1 MLFYAIIPNM
11 DKDEEIRRLKVM
23 LAVANESLQIKE
35 RENSNLRKENEE
47 YQARQDNLDSMQKD
61 LERSQE
67 DLEVKQK
74 ALETKQK
81 DFEAK
86 QQKYEDDCK
95 EYKEKQKEYEERI
108 QALEEFIMS
117 LRENYGIEKI
127 SKYVQ
132 SCETLSSAAIRSILR
147 ELNKTKVP
155 KGQPVDIGEAGN
167 VTDAALDVAEN
178 KTETV
183 DYTPEGWEKH
193 QSELNGKKKRGRQ
206 DGVKTCGRNL
216 DEQMKLEQ
224 VHLVLDA
231 ETDDSI
237 PAERKK
243 GMRLLNVRE
252 SHKLIFVKAH
262 LKDLVVTTYV
272 YVAADGTILQSKSPL
287 PPDILDGGKVT
298 NGVIASICADKVLW
312 ALPLHKQA
320 TRMNILCG
328 HKAVSSQLLNY
339 AFLKAG
345 EAVQPVAECICD
357 YIKNQKA
364 IHGDESRLFVLNNSD
379 KNKAALGQVWSL
391 SYHGKGH
398 DAAYYRY
405 YPSRRK
411 ECAEDLYSGCSNIA
425 VQTDGYS
432 SYGSVIKAIN
442 EYQAKVIE
450 HEDGPEARDE
460 FLAECDKSLTSGV
473 LLVGCLAH
481 ARRRFAKA
489 LLLYGAEGSNCRNPF
504 YADVCTEILEM
515 IQEIYA
521 AEKQERKKYDANLY
535 TEEQFLEERK
545 KRIVPILKR
554 LRGKIE
560 KYSNDKKI
568 APAAKLEE
576 ALSYLLK
583 QYEVISNFLEC
594 SELSPDNN
602 FQEQQFRP
610 LAGTRRTCMF
620 ATSEKGAKAWV
631 TLLSLLQTAVL
642 NQVDPTAYLKYLLD
656 EIAGFYKNNIKM
668 KDVDWNAYLPWN
680 VSNDTLAHVWNL
692 DCCK

>member
-1 MLFYAIIPNM
+1 
-11 DKDEEIRRLKVM
+11 
-23 LAVANESLQIKE
+23 
-35 RENSNLRKENEE
+35 
-47 YQARQDNLDSMQKD
+47 
-61 LERSQE
+61 
-67 DLEVKQK
+67 
-74 ALETKQK
+74 
-81 DFEAK
+81 
-86 QQKYEDDCK
+86 
-95 EYKEKQKEYEERI
+95 
-108 QALEEFIMS
+108 
-117 LRENYGIEKI
+117 
-127 SKYVQ
+127 
-132 SCETLSSAAIRSILR
+132 
-147 ELNKTKVP
+147 
-155 KGQPVDIGEAGN
+155 
-167 VTDAALDVAEN
+167 
-178 KTETV
+178 
-183 DYTPEGWEKH
+183 
-193 QSELNGKKKRGRQ
+193 
-206 DGVKTCGRNL
+206 
-216 DEQMKLEQ
+216 
-224 VHLVLDA
+224 
-231 ETDDSI
+231 
-237 PAERKK
+237 
-243 GMRLLNVRE
+243 
-252 SHKLIFVKAH
+252 
-262 LKDLVVTTYV
+262 
-272 YVAADGTILQSKSPL
+272 
-287 PPDILDGGKVT
+287 
-298 NGVIASICADKVLW
+298 
-312 ALPLHKQA
+312 
-320 TRMNILCG
+320 MNILCG
-328 HKAVSSQLLNY
+328 HKAVNSQLLNY

-345 EAVQPVAECICD
+345 EAVIPVAECICD

-411 ECAEDLYSGCSNIA
+411 ECAEDLYSGCSSIA

-489 LLLYGAEGSNCRNPF
+489 LLLYGAEGSSCRNPF
-504 YADVCTEILEM
+504 YADICSEILEM

-560 KYSNDKKI
+560 KYINDKRI
-568 APAAKLEE
+568 VPAAKLKE

-602 FQEQQFRP
+602 FQERQFRP

-620 ATSEKGAKAWV
+620 ATSEKGARAWV

-656 EIAGFYKNNIKM
+656 EIAGFYKNDIKI

-680 VSNDTLAHVWNL
+680 VSNDTLAHVWDL